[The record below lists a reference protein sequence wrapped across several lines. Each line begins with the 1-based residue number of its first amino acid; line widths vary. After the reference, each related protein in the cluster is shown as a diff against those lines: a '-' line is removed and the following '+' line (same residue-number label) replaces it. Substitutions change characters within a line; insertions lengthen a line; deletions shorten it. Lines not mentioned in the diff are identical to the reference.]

1 MPLVPSAERTLNLFE
16 AFEASGKPLALSE
29 LAQRMNVPV
38 SSCHGLVQT
47 LVARGYLY
55 AVSRRKDFYPTRR
68 LFDLAQTVVH
78 NDPFLERIG
87 SELRVLRDETRETVI
102 LGKRQGDAVL
112 YLDVVEGPHTV
123 RYTARPGE
131 YKPLHS
137 SSIGKVMLGALSGDA
152 LAEWLRSHPLP
163 AITGRTLVDGKRL
176 HRDLDESRRR
186 GWFMTRGENVEDVT
200 ALAVALSIRDEVFGL
215 AVAGPSHRMA
225 KRVDELAA
233 RLVAAGRRIEELFRQ

>member
-1 MPLVPSAERTLNLFE
+1 MPSVPSAERTLNLFE
-16 AFEASGKPLALSE
+16 TFEASGRPLALSE

-68 LFDLAQTVVH
+68 LLDLAQAIVH

-87 SELRVLRDETRETVI
+87 SELQALRDETRETVI

-112 YLDVVEGPHTV
+112 YLDVVEGTHTV

-137 SSIGKVMLGALSGDA
+137 SSIGKVMLGALHDDV
-152 LAEWLRSHPLP
+152 LAEWLLSHPLP
-163 AITGRTLVDGKRL
+163 AVTGRTLSDGKRL
-176 HRDLDESRRR
+176 RRDLDESRRR

-200 ALAVALSIRDEVFGL
+200 ALAVALSIRDEIFGL
-215 AVAGPSHRMA
+215 AVAGPSHRME
-225 KRVDELAA
+225 KRIDDLAA
-233 RLVAAGRRIEELFRQ
+233 RLVAARGRIEEVFHQ